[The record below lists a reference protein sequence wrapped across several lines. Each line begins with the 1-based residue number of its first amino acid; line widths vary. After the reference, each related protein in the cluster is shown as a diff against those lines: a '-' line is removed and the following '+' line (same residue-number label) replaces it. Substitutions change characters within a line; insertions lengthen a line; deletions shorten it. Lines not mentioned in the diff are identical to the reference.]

1 MIIDFEVFKHIVLEE
16 INFDSSDS
24 FSELFEKLTLI
35 DPNLDRNNAVKVFN
49 YCRMYTKS
57 SFTLN
62 ENFIIPLYENFI
74 INTSTHVLDTYGQVI
89 NVGDIIIT
97 GYFVHHKVLGFT
109 SVGTIKTLNLSTN
122 KINYKYRFGVY
133 KLPNV

>member
-1 MIIDFEVFKHIVLEE
+1 MVIDFEVFKHIVLEE
-16 INFDSSDS
+16 INFNSLNS

-35 DPNLDRNNAVKVFN
+35 DPDLDRNNVAKVFN

-62 ENFIIPLYENFI
+62 ENFIRPLYENFI
-74 INTSTHVLDTYGQVI
+74 INTSTHVLDVYGQAI
-89 NVGDIIIT
+89 NVDDIIIT

-109 SVGTIKTLNLSTN
+109 YAGTIKTLNLSTDT
-122 KINYKYRFGVY
+122 INYKNRFGVY